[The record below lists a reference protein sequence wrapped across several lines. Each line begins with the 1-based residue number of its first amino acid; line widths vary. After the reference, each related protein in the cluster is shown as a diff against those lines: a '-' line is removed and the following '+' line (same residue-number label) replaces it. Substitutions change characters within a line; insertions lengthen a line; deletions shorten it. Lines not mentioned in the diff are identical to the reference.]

1 MALARVATRTSGVIA
16 ATSGA
21 GMLLIG
27 IAAATFQ
34 DEDESGPEE
43 HLSGKRRGISRSK
56 FDDEYRQKKLT
67 NLRRAPATH
76 LLELGCSKRRCQ
88 CEANT
93 ASSAAVSR
101 KASPAETQ
109 DLTRRLTLRRM
120 NSAATENTVESLY
133 DIDPEPLGVGAFGE
147 VYYAKDRRTGRGVAV
162 KRISKEYTDELEF
175 QREMNALLHI
185 RACGGHPNICQLR
198 ENFEEARDFILVLDL
213 IEGGEMFQYLIDN
226 GAYSEWEAARLIRE
240 VASALAFLHGVG
252 LVHAD
257 LKPEN
262 LMLTSKNKDEATIK
276 VVDFGCAGELFCR
289 KLDACC
295 FGSDMLRFI
304 ILTYSIVTASH
315 RNRPGILGRWPS
327 SRRRR
332 WFG

>member
-27 IAAATFQ
+27 IAAATFH
-34 DEDESGPEE
+34 EDESGPEE

-56 FDDEYRQKKLT
+56 FDDEYRQTKLT

>member
-1 MALARVATRTSGVIA
+1 MIRRTTIRTQKKWYRRRRLLCVLDFQLVETFTFLGGSGSFWPERVHDGVRDGG
-16 ATSGA
+16 T
-21 GMLLIG
+21 GMN
-27 IAAATFQ
+27 A
-34 DEDESGPEE
+34 PREE
-43 HLSGKRRGISRSK
+43 H
-56 FDDEYRQKKLT
+56 DEFR
-67 NLRRAPATH
+67 
-76 LLELGCSKRRCQ
+76 
-88 CEANT
+88 
-93 ASSAAVSR
+93 
-101 KASPAETQ
+101 
-109 DLTRRLTLRRM
+109 
-120 NSAATENTVESLY
+120 
-133 DIDPEPLGVGAFGE
+133 
-147 VYYAKDRRTGRGVAV
+147 
-162 KRISKEYTDELEF
+162 
-175 QREMNALLHI
+175 REMNALLHI